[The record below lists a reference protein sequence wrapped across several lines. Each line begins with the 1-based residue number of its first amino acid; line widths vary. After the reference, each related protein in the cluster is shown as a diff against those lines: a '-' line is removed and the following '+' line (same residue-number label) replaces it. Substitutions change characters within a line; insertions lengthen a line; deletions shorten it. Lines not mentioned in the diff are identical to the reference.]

1 MHFTDV
7 AISCNTALVLS
18 VNKKKKCKEYR
29 RVPQRGK
36 IILAEEINFCFWI
49 LFSFYSIKNMKHIQ
63 ARNYMAWFNDNSAYL
78 FKEFKYNVKEENIL
92 VWYMYMSTVKTS
104 DF

>member
-1 MHFTDV
+1 
-7 AISCNTALVLS
+7 
-18 VNKKKKCKEYR
+18 
-29 RVPQRGK
+29 
-36 IILAEEINFCFWI
+36 
-49 LFSFYSIKNMKHIQ
+49 MKQIQ